1 MIILYILLTLVL
13 LSIMVV
19 IHEFGHFIFAKIFG
33 VKVLEFSI
41 GMGPAIY
48 TTKKRKK
55 KDEIEFGQSF
65 NSPNPDSDNTEVK
78 TKENESEPKASD
90 KSESNEKTVFSIR
103 AFPIGGFVSM
113 EGENGES
120 DDENAYSKKKP
131 WQKII
136 ISIAGPVMNIILG
149 IICMFIIVLM
159 DAKPVSNNNDGNG
172 NVGYL
177 ASNVVA
183 EFINIEYED
192 GTSFNSNS
200 DKSPEPL
207 MVNDRIIKINNVRVH
222 TGQEVVYEITNHGY
236 EPVDIVVERNGER
249 ITLHNVSFP
258 TEESQGVKFGSYDFK
273 VYSEPATFK
282 NIMKH
287 AVFRSFSTIKL
298 VIDSI
303 VDLFRGRYGIEAVS
317 GPVGV
322 AEVVGQ
328 AAQLG
333 FGTIL
338 NLFTLITMN
347 LGVFNLLPFPA
358 LDGGHIVLHI
368 YEMIARK
375 PVKKEVEQAI
385 NTVGLVLLMGFA
397 LFITIKDVFGL
408 F

>member
-19 IHEFGHFIFAKIFG
+19 IHELGHFIFAKLFG

-41 GMGPAIY
+41 GMGPAVF

-55 KDEIEFGQSF
+55 RNEIEFGESF
-65 NSPNPDSDNTEVK
+65 NSPEFDNG
-78 TKENESEPKASD
+78 NSGSESEENTSAIKASN
-90 KSESNEKTVFSIR
+90 KSKADEKTVFSIR

-136 ISIAGPVMNIILG
+136 ISVAGPVMNIVLG
-149 IICMFIIVLM
+149 ILCMFILVM
-159 DAKPVSNNNDGNG
+159 MEATPNKDNDKD
-172 NVGYL
+172 GYL

-183 EFINIEYED
+183 EFINIDYED
-192 GTSFNSNS
+192 GTSFNSMS
-200 DKSPEPL
+200 DKSSEPL
-207 MVNDRIIKINNVRVH
+207 MVNDKIIKINNVRVH
-222 TGQEVVYEITNHGY
+222 TGQEIVYEITNRGY

-249 ITLHNVSFP
+249 ITLHDVTFP
-258 TEESQGVKFGSYDFK
+258 TEESQGVKFGSFDFR
-273 VYSEPATFK
+273 VYGEQASFK

-303 VDLFRGRYGIEAVS
+303 LDLFRGRYGVEAIS

-328 AAQLG
+328 ATKQG
-333 FGTIL
+333 FSTVL

-358 LDGGHIVLHI
+358 LDGGHIVLHA

-385 NTVGLVLLMGFA
+385 NTIGLVLLMALA
-397 LFITIKDVFGL
+397 LFITVKDVFGL